1 MDPLNSEKGGQP
13 RADYCPYCM
22 ARVEPDNPCPSCG
35 LTAGSYKPQ
44 PKHLPAGTVLR
55 ERYLVGRVLGEG
67 GFGITYIG
75 RDLVLGMKVAIK
87 EYFPTDKATRNC
99 AVSVSVESFLGS
111 QNDAFEKGKRR
122 FLEEAR
128 TMGRLDRL
136 PNIVGVRD
144 FFEENATAYIVMEF
158 IDGTTLTELTGQ
170 RGGVMPAWE
179 LLHLIEPLFD
189 SLSAMHELGLIH
201 RDISPDNLMLEHGI
215 IKLLDFGCAR
225 EAADGAATMT
235 IMLRHGYAPLEQY
248 QTSSGAQGPW
258 TDVYALA
265 ATIYFCVTGKRP
277 PQSMDRI
284 FQDELV
290 PPRKLGADLSASQE
304 AALLKALSVRP
315 RERFQSAREFHT
327 ALYEGSVAVHFD
339 NGFGEITDVFVA
351 RGDKLTPADMPKPE
365 REGYSFLGWFL
376 DEARKKPVRDV
387 EVVGECT
394 LYGGWEKKEVPVVV
408 PFWRKRLFQIGAA
421 ALVGLAILGGV
432 LGIVL
437 GGGRD
442 RPAPSEPVSG
452 GQKEPHESQETDPRE
467 SGAARPPQEPEP
479 TGSQPPETG
488 PTDSEPSQQTDPP
501 ETQPSGT
508 NPPGTNPSGT
518 DPSGTDPS
526 GTNPPET
533 NPPETKPPETKPP
546 ETKPPETRPPET
558 QPPETRPPVTQPPET
573 TPPPADTSVRTVYGV
588 EELLAALADKG
599 VRSVIYCG
607 DAIAYD
613 GTLNITKPVQV
624 TTDYVSVTSPVT
636 VSAELR
642 VDGELSNLGFIEVSG
657 KNGVLLLNG
666 KYSGDGM
673 VRARQGGKVRCRGG
687 HAYAFNALWLA
698 GGSDLVMENGSSAGE
713 IRSLVY
719 DEEGSF
725 SGAVHVNDLQGLRVE
740 GANGVPIILD
750 SDVTLDGGAV
760 TVNGPLLISDGVT
773 VAGEGHLEL
782 LSSFVN
788 NGTVGGGVEVT
799 VAPEAVLVNNGTC
812 ALGKVGF
819 LSGSQIMNLGSFSVL
834 EGDFDGLT
842 VLNLGRLAVGPGKDT
857 AGFYTMNCANTVI
870 VNLRGSNR
878 DINLVGETLPLLQ
891 DIRYDDGCTLYANGS
906 LRMSNATIV
915 LEGLLYAN
923 K

>member
-1 MDPLNSEKGGQP
+1 MDPLNSKKGGPP
-13 RADYCPYCM
+13 RVDYCPYCM
-22 ARVEPDNPCPSCG
+22 ARVEPDKPCPSCG
-35 LTAGSYKPQ
+35 LTAGSYKSQ

-99 AVSVSVESFLGS
+99 AASVSVESFMGS

-189 SLSAMHELGLIH
+189 SLTAMHELGLIH

-290 PPRKLGADLSASQE
+290 PPRKLGAELSASQE

-315 RERFQSAREFHT
+315 KERFQSAQEFHT

-351 RGDKLTPADMPKPE
+351 RGDKLTPTDMPTPE

-394 LYGGWEKKEVPVVV
+394 LYGGWEKKDVPVVV

-437 GGGRD
+437 GGGRE
-442 RPAPSEPVSG
+442 RPAPSEPVSS
-452 GQKEPHESQETDPRE
+452 GQKDPHESQETGPRE
-467 SGAARPPQEPEP
+467 SGAARPPQESEP
-479 TGSQPPETG
+479 TGSQPPETE
-488 PTDSEPSQQTDPP
+488 PADSEPSQETTPP
-501 ETQPSGT
+501 ETQ
-508 NPPGTNPSGT
+508 
-518 DPSGTDPS
+518 
-526 GTNPPET
+526 
-533 NPPETKPPETKPP
+533 PPETKPPETKPP
-546 ETKPPETRPPET
+546 ETKPPETQPPETRPPETRPPET
-558 QPPETRPPVTQPPET
+558 QPPETQPPET
-573 TPPPADTSVRTVYGV
+573 TPPPVDTSVRTVYGV

-599 VRSVIYCG
+599 VRSIIYSG
-607 DAIAYD
+607 DSLAYD

-624 TTDYVSVTSPVT
+624 TTGYVTVTSPVT

-657 KNGVLLLNG
+657 KSGVLLLNG

-673 VRARQGGKVRCRGG
+673 VRARQGGKVRCGGG

-719 DEEGSF
+719 DEDGSF
-725 SGAVHVNDLQGLRVE
+725 SGAVHVNDLQGLRDE
-740 GANGVPIILD
+740 GANSVPIILD

-773 VAGEGHLEL
+773 VTGEGRLEL

-788 NGTVGGGVEVT
+788 NGTVGGGVDVT
-799 VAPEAVLVNNGTC
+799 VAPQAVLVNNGTC
-812 ALGKVGF
+812 AVGEAGF
-819 LSGSQIMNLGSFSVL
+819 RSGAQIVNLGGFSVR

-842 VLNLGRLAVGPGKDT
+842 VLNLGRLTVGPGKDA
-857 AGFYTMNCANTVI
+857 AGFYTLNCANAVI

-878 DINLVGETLPLLQ
+878 DINLEGETLPLLQ

-923 K
+923 E